1 MQQWGPG
8 VDRLR
13 IGVVGVGVQGQ
24 LHARALRDVRQA
36 ELVAVA
42 DISPANRTWAETQL
56 GVRAVADVGD
66 LLDEVDAVSVCT
78 PDHLHEEATLAA
90 LAAGK
95 RVLLEKPM
103 ALSRASCDRIIAGRP
118 DPDALMIGHVL
129 RFDPRVLRL
138 REVVRSGELGDIWHV
153 KVWRCTSQAVGEG
166 IWDRTSVAWFLGIH
180 DADLLRFVTGREVE
194 VTGAVGRKVLS
205 PSHDV
210 VHATVRFDDGAIGTM
225 ENTWTLPHSR
235 PSRADAG
242 LRIVGEHGILEMNLS
257 HNDLLYARRD
267 GVASFMD
274 TYFWPSRDG
283 GGSYNLRSELEAFVD
298 AALTG
303 GPTPVS
309 GEEGRAAVA
318 VVEDIGAALAG
329 DPPPGH

>member
-1 MQQWGPG
+1 M
-8 VDRLR
+8 DRLR
-13 IGVVGVGVQGQ
+13 IGVVGIGVQGQ

-42 DISPANRTWAETQL
+42 DVAPHHRDWAEQNL
-56 GVRAVADVGD
+56 GVRAVAEIGD
-66 LLDEVDAVSVCT
+66 LLDDVDAVSICT

-103 ALSRASCDRIIAGRP
+103 ALSTASCDRIIAGCP

-129 RFDPRVLRL
+129 RFDPRVRRL
-138 REVVRSGELGDIWHV
+138 REVVRSGDLGDIWHV
-153 KVWRCTSQAVGEG
+153 KVWRCTSQAVGVG

-180 DADLLRFVTGREVE
+180 DADLVRFVTGRDVE

-210 VHATVRFDDGAIGTM
+210 VHATIRLDGGAVGTM
-225 ENTWTLPHSR
+225 ENNWTLPHSR

-242 LRIVGEHGILEMNLS
+242 LRIVGEHGVLEMDLS

-267 GVASFMD
+267 GAASFMD

-283 GGSYNLRSELEAFVD
+283 GGAYNLRTELEAFVD

-309 GEEGRAAVA
+309 GAEGRAAVA
-318 VVEDIGAALAG
+318 VVEDIEAALHA
-329 DPPPGH
+329 DAAAAPPGR

>member
-1 MQQWGPG
+1 

-42 DISPANRTWAETQL
+42 DVSPRNRDWAESEL
-56 GVRAVADVGD
+56 GVRAVPDIGD
-66 LLDEVDAVSVCT
+66 LLDDVDAVTICT
-78 PDHLHEEATLAA
+78 PDHLHEDAALTA

-103 ALSRASCDRIIAGRP
+103 ALSTAGCDRILAGRP

-129 RFDPRVLRL
+129 RFDPRVNRL
-138 REVVRSGELGDIWHV
+138 REVVQAGELGDIWHV

-180 DADLLRFVTGREVE
+180 DADLLRFVTGRDVE
-194 VTGAVGRKVLS
+194 VTGAIGRKVLS
-205 PSHDV
+205 ASHDV

-225 ENTWTLPHSR
+225 ENNWTLPHSR

-242 LRIVGEHGILEMNLS
+242 LRVVGANGILEMNLS

-267 GVASFMD
+267 GGASFLD

-283 GGSYNLRSELEAFVD
+283 GGAYNLRTELEAFAD
-298 AALTG
+298 AALSG

-318 VVEDIGAALAG
+318 VVEGIDTALRGGPTPAAN
-329 DPPPGH
+329 

>member
-1 MQQWGPG
+1 M
-8 VDRLR
+8 DRLR
-13 IGVVGVGVQGQ
+13 IGVVGIGVQGQ
-24 LHARALRDVRQA
+24 LHARALREMRQV

-42 DISPANRTWAETQL
+42 DPAPRNRDWAVDAL
-56 GVRAVADVGD
+56 GVRAVPDITD
-66 LLDEVDAVSVCT
+66 LLDEVDAVTICT
-78 PDHLHEEATLAA
+78 PDHLHEDATLAA
-90 LAAGK
+90 LAAGR

-103 ALSRASCDRIIAGRP
+103 ALSTASCDRIIAGRP
-118 DPDALMIGHVL
+118 DPDALMIGHIL
-129 RFDPRVLRL
+129 RFDPRVVRL
-138 REVVRSGELGDIWHV
+138 REIVRSGELGDIWHV
-153 KVWRCTSQAVGEG
+153 KVWRCTSQAVGAG

-194 VTGAVGRKVLS
+194 VTGAVGRRVLS

-210 VHATVRFDDGAIGTM
+210 VHATVRLDDGAIGTM

-242 LRIVGEHGILEMNLS
+242 LRIVGEHGLLEMDLS
-257 HNDLLYARRD
+257 HNDLLYAQRQ
-267 GVASFMD
+267 GTASYLD
-274 TYFWPSRDG
+274 TYFWPSRGTG
-283 GGSYNLRSELEAFVD
+283 GAYNLRTQLEAFAD

-318 VVEDIGAALAG
+318 VVEGIEAALAA
-329 DPPPGH
+329 DPASTPSSAG